1 MADSKQQNTSLKVIF
16 TVVKKGDAKKVIRAA
31 KSGGAEG
38 ATTMFGLGTAPPGTY
53 TFWGL
58 DMSPE
63 KEIVMIMT
71 RGETT
76 RSAFTAIRRILKL
89 HKPGAG
95 ISFIID
101 VVHLAGCVHAGR
113 KIHKNPRKK
122 SNESTMSQTG
132 TYDLIVTIVNSGFSA
147 DVMVAAREAGAE
159 GGTVM
164 HGRGSGIHETSSLF
178 SIDIEPEKDIILTL
192 VDRNISEKVLKSII
206 EKSSLNKPGKGIAF
220 MIEVE
225 EVAGIARQIEEKLKS
240 Q

>member
-1 MADSKQQNTSLKVIF
+1 MAVSKKMDISLKVIF
-16 TVVKKGDAKKVIRAA
+16 TVVKKGAAKKVVRAA
-31 KSGGAEG
+31 KNAGAEG

-58 DMSPE
+58 DISPE
-63 KEIVMIMT
+63 KEIVLIMT
-71 RGETT
+71 RGEVTKNV
-76 RSAFTAIRRILKL
+76 FTAIRRILKL

-101 VVHLAGCVHAGR
+101 LVHLAGCVHAGR
-113 KIHKNPRKK
+113 KIHKNPRKQIG
-122 SNESTMSQTG
+122 ESAMSQTG

-178 SIDIEPEKDIILTL
+178 SIDIEPEKDVILTL
-192 VDRNISEKVLKSII
+192 VDRSISAKVLKSIVD
-206 EKSSLNKPGKGIAF
+206 KSSLNEPGKGIAF
-220 MIEVE
+220 VIEVE
-225 EVAGIARQIEEKLKS
+225 EVAGIAHNMNPTG
-240 Q
+240 

>member
-1 MADSKQQNTSLKVIF
+1 MADSKQQNMSLKLIF
-16 TVVKKGDAKKVIRAA
+16 TVVKKGSAKKVIRAA
-31 KSGGAEG
+31 KNAGAEG

-63 KEIVMIMT
+63 KEIIMTMT

-76 RSAFTAIRRILKL
+76 QRVFTAVRRILKL

-95 ISFIID
+95 IIFILD

-122 SNESTMSQTG
+122 SDDTTMKQTG

-147 DVMVAAREAGAE
+147 DVMIAAREAGAE

-178 SIDIEPEKDIILTL
+178 SIDIEPEKDVILTL
-192 VDRNISEKVLKSII
+192 VDRSISEKVLKSIVDR
-206 EKSSLNKPGKGIAF
+206 SSLNQPGKGIAF
-220 MIEVE
+220 MVEVE
-225 EVAGIARQIEEKLKS
+225 EVAGIAHKTDIKP
-240 Q
+240 